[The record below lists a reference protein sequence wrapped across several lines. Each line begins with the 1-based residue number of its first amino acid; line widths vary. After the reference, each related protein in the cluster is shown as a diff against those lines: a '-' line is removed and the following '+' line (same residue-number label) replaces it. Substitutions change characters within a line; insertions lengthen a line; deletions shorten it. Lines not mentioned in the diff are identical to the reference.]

1 MKTNLKK
8 ALVVIMVAIM
18 IVSIGTLSNAV
29 GENYSVGMSLTSDS
43 KLKAGDT
50 VKINVNLTSISAGDG
65 VDTIAG
71 ELNFDANVFETPT
84 ATAFT
89 SSSAWTPTY
98 AASSKMITLMKN
110 EKVKSAETVVTISLK
125 VKDAVNVT
133 STKVTLGDI
142 IVSGG
147 SVDIG
152 GTGDI
157 PVNDISITISTDAPA
172 TPGQG
177 GTGTGTGTTTK
188 TNTAKKDN
196 TTTKTNTL
204 PKTGLGQLGMIL
216 MAVLA
221 VVGIFSY
228 ILYKKTEK
236 YVK

>member
-1 MKTNLKK
+1 MKANLRK

-18 IVSIGTLSNAV
+18 IISISTLANAV
-29 GENYSVGMSLTSDS
+29 GENYSVGMSLTSNS

-71 ELNFDANVFETPT
+71 ELNFDKNVFETP
-84 ATAFT
+84 AASAFT

-98 AASSKMITLMKN
+98 ASSTNMLTLMKN
-110 EKVKSAETVVTISLK
+110 EKVTSAEAVVTISLK
-125 VKDAVNVT
+125 VKDTINVT

-157 PVNDISITISTDAPA
+157 KVNDISITINADTPA
-172 TPGQG
+172 TPGQS
-177 GTGTGTGTTTK
+177 GTTNTIK
-188 TNTAKKDN
+188 NTSKDSTTTNTK
-196 TTTKTNTL
+196 TL

-216 MAVLA
+216 IVVLA

-228 ILYKKTEK
+228 VLYKKTEK
-236 YVK
+236 IVK

>member
-18 IVSIGTLSNAV
+18 MVSIGTLSNAV

-65 VDTIAG
+65 IDTIAG
-71 ELNFDANVFETPT
+71 ELNFDKNVFEAPT
-84 ATAFT
+84 ASAFT

-98 AASSKMITLMKN
+98 ASSTNMITLMKN
-110 EKVKSAETVVTISLK
+110 EKVTSAEAVVTISLK
-125 VKDAVNVT
+125 VKDTINVT
-133 STKVTLGDI
+133 STKITLGDI

-157 PVNDISITISTDAPA
+157 KVNDVSITINADAPA

-177 GTGTGTGTTTK
+177 GTATGTTN

-196 TTTKTNTL
+196 TTTNTNTL

-216 MAVLA
+216 IVVLA

-228 ILYKKTEK
+228 VLYKKTEK
-236 YVK
+236 IVK